1 MRVAVVDDT
10 KEDSQ
15 RLIGYVNQFQQEKGM
30 VIQVDSYQ
38 ASLDFLE
45 EFKSQFDVIF
55 LDIEMPGSDGLKV
68 AHEIREKDCNVGII
82 FVTNMAQYAI
92 HGYEVNAVDFIVKPV
107 SYFLFSEK
115 LEKAILFS
123 TRNKSY
129 NLVIHHE
136 DGIYRV
142 PVDEVYYI
150 TKDIN
155 DLLYYTSR
163 GNFRERGTIRT
174 MKEKLEGLAF
184 AECNSG
190 CLVNLEQVRS
200 VKKEEITVGNAK
212 LPLSRRMRK
221 QFTQQYIDYLG
232 GGI

>member
-15 RLIGYVNQFQQEKGM
+15 RLAGYLNQFQQEKGM
-30 VIQVDSYQ
+30 VIHVDSYQ

-45 EFKSQFDVIF
+45 EFKSQYDVIF
-55 LDIEMPGSDGLKV
+55 LDIEMPGSDGLEV
-68 AHEIREKDCNVGII
+68 AHEIRGKDRNVGII

-92 HGYEVNAVDFIVKPV
+92 HGYEVNAIDFIVKPV

-115 LEKAILFS
+115 LEKAMLFS
-123 TRNKSY
+123 TRRKSY
-129 NLVIHHE
+129 NFVIHHE

-142 PVDEVYYI
+142 PVEEVYYI

-155 DLLYYTSR
+155 DLIYHTSQ
-163 GNFRERGTIRT
+163 GDFRERGTIRT

-190 CLVNLEQVRS
+190 CLVNLEQVRN
-200 VKKEEITVGNAK
+200 VNKEEITVGNAK
-212 LPLSRRMRK
+212 IPLSRRMRK